1 MDKLSAALY
10 GLVKANDVSSFQE
23 NNFDINFVVDKTT
36 PGKDIISVIS
46 KSDDLIKKV
55 ELFDIYEDEDKLPEK
70 RSLSFKVY
78 IQSLTETLD
87 DKVKNR
93 LIEEIVKKVEK
104 KGGILR

>member
-10 GLVKANDVSSFQE
+10 DLIKANDVSSFQE
-23 NNFDINFVVDKTT
+23 NNFDINFVVNKET
-36 PGKDIISVIS
+36 PGKDIVSAIL
-46 KSDDLIKKV
+46 KSGDLIKKV
-55 ELFDIYEDEDKLPEK
+55 DLFDIYEDEVRLPGK

-93 LIEEIVKKVEK
+93 LIEEIVKKVGK
-104 KGGILR
+104 KG